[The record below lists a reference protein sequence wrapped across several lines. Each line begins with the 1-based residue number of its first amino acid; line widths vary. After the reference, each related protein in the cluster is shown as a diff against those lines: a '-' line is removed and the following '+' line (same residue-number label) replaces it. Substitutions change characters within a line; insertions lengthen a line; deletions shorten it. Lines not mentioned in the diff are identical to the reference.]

1 MQSFS
6 HSAKN
11 RLRGGA
17 CFSSHFHCARLI
29 PSTRNPMTQAEKK
42 RLSAVLQ
49 ATEYLFLENLALKLV
64 LEHRG
69 VTNWQKLVDHLLAD
83 KEILGGVRLTFRDL
97 SREIE
102 ASTDPAAAL
111 EAFLGKIPAKK
122 TTQ

>member
-1 MQSFS
+1 M
-6 HSAKN
+6 
-11 RLRGGA
+11 
-17 CFSSHFHCARLI
+17 
-29 PSTRNPMTQAEKK
+29 
-42 RLSAVLQ
+42 
-49 ATEYLFLENLALKLV
+49 